1 MQSIIFANYSEN
13 IHLLCRGTHVPCGED
28 QVQQLQLASEL
39 SRTFN
44 KRYGCIFPEV
54 NAIIAEDRSARI
66 RSFRDPKKKQS
77 KSDPDFKGRITLLDT
92 PDIMLERI
100 KKALTDFKSEVTFEP
115 DTRPG
120 VANLITIHSL
130 ITNQTPHE
138 ICDEVESLD
147 TGK

>member
-1 MQSIIFANYSEN
+1 MCNTRLIHTIPNYIIHRA
-13 IHLLCRGTHVPCGED
+13 THVPCGED
-28 QVQQLQLASEL
+28 QVQQLQLAADISKKFNNRFG
-39 SRTFN
+39 RT
-44 KRYGCIFPEV
+44 FPEV
-54 NAIIAEDRSARI
+54 NAIIAANQSARI
-66 RSFRDPKKKQS
+66 RSLRDPTKKQS

-115 DTRPG
+115 HVRPG

-130 ITNQTPHE
+130 ITNQTPEE
-138 ICDEVESLD
+138 ICKQAEGID